1 MSFLTRN
8 RLPLC
13 WQTALRWFS
22 LNLGLFFVFGASQIF
37 VLCIFYQTGPQ
48 RIFFFFS
55 HFVLCF
61 DDVNS
66 DLVTAVKQHCL
77 KVQRHFEITM
87 FGATQLVV
95 NFLTSTAKKYLFL
108 LISAGCGR
116 DGILSHSEL
125 YIYQGQ
131 LYLFCMFKR
140 CFGYIFFRPSHYV
153 IKASCF
159 ETVKVCFLISFTV
172 FANSFL
178 FSPICNDEWIYLR
191 LSVQMSNKEAYHH
204 NITA

>member
-1 MSFLTRN
+1 M
-8 RLPLC
+8 
-13 WQTALRWFS
+13 
-22 LNLGLFFVFGASQIF
+22 GLFFVFGASQIF

-48 RIFFFFS
+48 RIFCFL

-61 DDVNS
+61 DYVNS

-77 KVQRHFEITM
+77 KVQRHFEILM

-125 YIYQGQ
+125 YIYLGQ

-178 FSPICNDEWIYLR
+178 FFPYL
-191 LSVQMSNKEAYHH
+191 
-204 NITA
+204 

>member
-95 NFLTSTAKKYLFL
+95 NFLTSTAKKIPLSVDQCWMWKGRHPESQRTVYIPRPTLSFL
-108 LISAGCGR
+108 HVQTL
-116 DGILSHSEL
+116 LWV
-125 YIYQGQ
+125 Y
-131 LYLFCMFKR
+131 
-140 CFGYIFFRPSHYV
+140 FFS
-153 IKASCF
+153 
-159 ETVKVCFLISFTV
+159 SFT
-172 FANSFL
+172 
-178 FSPICNDEWIYLR
+178 LR
-191 LSVQMSNKEAYHH
+191 N
-204 NITA
+204 